1 MTEPTIPVSVGI
13 VGLGIT
19 TLGPLAGPYAVILVS
34 ALAGAMWAL
43 AAAPTATRS
52 AGAMLVLRLVLTAV
66 MLTSGVAWVLEAQY
80 DWPGHQLLAPV
91 AFVIGM
97 VGDRWRSLLDKLLAF
112 GERWLSRRAGGD
124 QP

>member
-19 TLGPLAGPYAVILVS
+19 TLGPMAGPYAVIVIS

-43 AAAPTATRS
+43 AAAPTSTRS
-52 AGAMLVLRLVLTAV
+52 AGALLVLRLVLTAV
-66 MLTSGVAWVLEAQY
+66 MLTSGVAWMLEVQY

-91 AFVIGM
+91 AFAIGM
-97 VGDRWRSLLDKLLAF
+97 VGDRWRSLLDKLLAL
-112 GERWLSRRAGGD
+112 GERWLIRREGGD
-124 QP
+124 RS

>member
-1 MTEPTIPVSVGI
+1 MTEPTIPAGVGI
-13 VGLGIT
+13 VGIGVA
-19 TLGPLAGPYAVILVS
+19 TLGPMAGPYAVIVVS

-66 MLTSGVAWVLEAQY
+66 MLTGGVAWLLETQY
-80 DWPGHQLLAPV
+80 QWPVYQVLAPV

-97 VGDRWRSLLDKLLAF
+97 VGDRWRSVFDAMLAL
-112 GERWLSRRAGGD
+112 GERWITKRTGGD
-124 QP
+124 AS